1 VILKTILSIIL
12 IAPLGLYSKR
22 GYHGPGAAWARD
34 SLGGV
39 FYVIFWCLAVSLAL
53 RRATA
58 ARIAIAVLIATCILE
73 FLQMWHPPLLEM
85 ARSTFVGRTIL
96 GSFFDWSDF
105 PYYFA
110 GAAIGWVW
118 LRAVGRK

>member
-1 VILKTILSIIL
+1 VILKTILSILL
-12 IAPLGLYSKR
+12 IVPVGLYSKR
-22 GYHGPGAAWARD
+22 GYHGPGAAWVHD

-39 FYVIFWCLAVSLAL
+39 FYVIFWCLVASLVPV
-53 RRATA
+53 RWKA
-58 ARIAIAVLIATCILE
+58 AWIAAAVLIGTCILE
-73 FLQMWHPPLLEM
+73 FLQAWHPPLLEM

-96 GSFFDWSDF
+96 GSYFDWFDF

-118 LRAVGRK
+118 LRAIGRE